1 MTPRPLHHSH
11 DDDDGP
17 EEAAS
22 ILCRRDP
29 LPAAFPAHDHDDDD
43 HDKEGCIAQ
52 HAAQYH
58 ESSSVPSLPPPL
70 PCVVDSPTPTSA
82 LPASTAITT
91 PAASDDS
98 MEMVNWRGQALS
110 ATHQLGGSCPSFFIL
125 GVVVFGYFAF
135 GGVFFNLVIYF
146 TRIWKQGNAVA
157 ANNST
162 NLVGTVYCTCVFGAI
177 LGDTYFG
184 RILAVATCLIIY
196 AMGATISAVGVTLKD
211 KNPDIA
217 IAEVL
222 LMGGLYVMALGCG
235 SYQPVLVALGG
246 DQFYYHPSKKPRF
259 FNWVFVA
266 SNIGVMLSLTILTY
280 IEDLGRWTLSFWIST
295 SSIGISILIFMIGI
309 PHMQQARLAG
319 NPLVSILKVLFNA
332 IAKLHMKV
340 DKEWLDKATIV
351 MKEDFGKVGM
361 PNSWRHCTR
370 MQVEETKCVMRI
382 IPFILIGVMYNVA
395 SAQLVSFF
403 VVQGDTMDNFVLGFN
418 VPPGSMRLFTNLA
431 GIMFPPFY
439 EYVIVPLT
447 TRNGEGLSQLRRMG
461 WGLLFG
467 AFAMAIAAG
476 LEKERLQSTVKISIL
491 WLIPQFTVMGVSNS
505 ILIVSQMD
513 FFYSELPLRMRS
525 LGSSLFL
532 LCMGLGNYGSSLLVI
547 IVTYVSSLHHSN
559 WIPHQINEGHL
570 DYFYWLLFAW
580 LLLTIFLFLIISHF
594 YSSPYKHTQAMSSV
608 NKSSILHE
616 DSVSS

>member
-1 MTPRPLHHSH
+1 MASRPLHESH

-17 EEAAS
+17 EDGS
-22 ILCRRDP
+22 SLCKCDP
-29 LPAAFPAHDHDDDD
+29 LLAAFPAHDHDDDD
-43 HDKEGCIAQ
+43 HEKEGCI
-52 HAAQYH
+52 AQYH
-58 ESSSVPSLPPPL
+58 ESSSAPSLPPPL
-70 PCVVDSPTPTSA
+70 SCVVDSPTPNSA

-91 PAASDDS
+91 AAVSDDS

-125 GVVVFGYFAF
+125 GV
-135 GGVFFNLVIYF
+135 FFNLVIYF
-146 TRIWKQGNAVA
+146 TRIWKQGNAIA

-177 LGDTYFG
+177 LGYTYLG

-196 AMGATISAVGVTLKD
+196 AMVNVYLFLFTHPLAQ
-211 KNPDIA
+211 
-217 IAEVL
+217 VL
-222 LMGGLYVMALGCG
+222 LMEGLYVMALGCG
-235 SYQPVLVALGG
+235 SYQPVIVALGG
-246 DQFYYHPSKKPRF
+246 DQFYYHPSKKSRF

-266 SNIGVMLSLTILTY
+266 SNIGVMLSLTTLTY
-280 IEDLGRWTLSFWIST
+280 IEDLGRWTLGFWSST

-309 PHMQQARLAG
+309 PHMQQTRLVG
-319 NPLVSILKVLFNA
+319 NPLVSILRVLFSA
-332 IAKLHMKV
+332 ISKLHMKV

-351 MKEDFGKVGM
+351 IKKDFGKVGM
-361 PNSWRHCTR
+361 PKSWRHCTR

-403 VVQGDTMDNFVLGFN
+403 VVQGDTMDNFVLGFK

-431 GIMFPPFY
+431 GIMFPLFY
-439 EYVIVPLT
+439 EYVIIPLT
-447 TRNGEGLSQLRRMG
+447 TRNVKDLSQLRRMG
-461 WGLLFG
+461 WGLSFG

-505 ILIVSQMD
+505 IFIVSQID
-513 FFYSELPLRMRS
+513 FFYSELPPRMRS

-580 LLLTIFLFLIISHF
+580 LLLTIFLFLTISHF
-594 YSSPYKHTQAMSSV
+594 YSSPYRQIQATSSP
-608 NKSSILHE
+608 NKSSTLHE
-616 DSVSS
+616 DSISS